1 MKLEA
6 GMYVRTKEGI
16 IGKYNVIKEFENVP
30 TFNGFYETKETEREY
45 IDDKPFRN
53 YDIKK
58 ASFNLIDLIEVGD
71 YVNGKLVCNVG
82 KENKYIYL
90 IDFPDLINI
99 KVNDDIKSILTHES
113 FESNAYTIEKERQ
126 NDRFKTR

>member
-71 YVNGKLVCNVG
+71 YVNGSKVSIIENNG
-82 KENKYIYL
+82 KALGVYEDYIYE
-90 IDFPDLINI
+90 N
-99 KVNDDIKSILTHES
+99 DIKEILT
-113 FESNAYTIEKERQ
+113 KEQYEANCYKVR
-126 NDRFKTR
+126 

>member
-16 IGKYNVIKEFENVP
+16 IGKYNVIKEFANVP

-58 ASFNLIDLIEVGD
+58 ASHNIIDLIEVGD
-71 YVNGKLVCNVG
+71 YVNGRQV
-82 KENKYIYL
+82 Y
-90 IDFPDLINI
+90 FI
-99 KVNDDIKSILTHES
+99 KDDELYEECIHGMYQIKDIKSIVTHKQFKSME
-113 FESNAYTIEKERQ
+113 YVVKE
-126 NDRFKTR
+126 